1 MDDDSISDLSSDLSS
16 LGSLSPPPM
25 DYPSP
30 VSSQDYDSNVAAS
43 QPSQPR
49 GCDGP
54 PPAKKRRTVEPKP
67 RTTEHLDLSQLPH
80 CPAIDQEAQV
90 DLLLKVLR
98 KRRKIVVIA
107 GAGISVSA
115 GIPDFRSSNGL
126 FTTLRSEHK
135 LKASGKHLFDASVYQ
150 TDSSTSS
157 FHDMV
162 RSMSHLV
169 SAAEP
174 TEFHHML
181 ATLASQGRLMRLYT
195 QNVDGID
202 TSLPPLATS
211 VPLSSRGPWPRTVQ
225 LHGGLEKMVCSKCS
239 HLSDFEPALFDGPEP
254 PPCNVCVETDKV
266 RTDHA
271 GKRSHG
277 IGRLRPR
284 IVLYNE
290 HNPDEEAIGTVVS
303 SDLRTRPDAV
313 IVVGTS
319 MKIPGVR
326 RIVREMCGVVRGR
339 RDGLAVWINRDPPP
353 VGKDFEDCWDLIV
366 RGPCDEVAKHAA
378 MHRWNED
385 EYKECTESEVERVKQ
400 RNGDIKVVIDPPT
413 DGRNTLGIPTP
424 TASPRPKHLAL
435 AKPKIVLKLSAPKI
449 KTKEANPTG
458 KGASMSQVLKTC
470 SSTTVQA
477 KPTKKAS
484 KPSSTK
490 PSDAK
495 INQAFKVTKS
505 SQPKSKKSKLK
516 LQVHSEDELS
526 MPMAP
531 LSPQAARNNG
541 PLQTPTKPPLFPNL
555 TLSYKP
561 ELSSS
566 PEDTDS
572 WPERRRR
579 ETISPPGNIPQKIAM
594 LLD

>member
-1 MDDDSISDLSSDLSS
+1 MSHTAVPVVCSIIL
-16 LGSLSPPPM
+16 
-25 DYPSP
+25 
-30 VSSQDYDSNVAAS
+30 V
-43 QPSQPR
+43 
-49 GCDGP
+49 
-54 PPAKKRRTVEPKP
+54 
-67 RTTEHLDLSQLPH
+67 
-80 CPAIDQEAQV
+80 
-90 DLLLKVLR
+90 
-98 KRRKIVVIA
+98 
-107 GAGISVSA
+107 
-115 GIPDFRSSNGL
+115 PDFRSSTGL

-169 SAAEP
+169 SAAKP

-211 VPLSSRGPWPRTVQ
+211 VPLSTKGPWPRTVQ

-254 PPCNVCVETDKV
+254 PPCDVCVETDKV

-303 SDLRTRPDAV
+303 SDLRARPDAV

-366 RGPCDEVAKHAA
+366 RGPCDEVANHAS
-378 MHRWNED
+378 MHRWNET

-400 RNGDIKVVIDPPT
+400 RNGDIKVVIDSPT
-413 DGRNTLGIPTP
+413 KSRNILGIPTP

-435 AKPKIVLKLSAPKI
+435 AKPKIVLKLSAPKP
-449 KTKEANPTG
+449 KNRKANPAG
-458 KGASMSQVLKTC
+458 KNASVSQVLKTC
-470 SSTTVQA
+470 SSTSAPA
-477 KPTKKAS
+477 KSTKKAKAS
-484 KPSSTK
+484 TTK
-490 PSDAK
+490 PSEAK
-495 INQAFKVTKS
+495 INMAFRVSKQN
-505 SQPKSKKSKLK
+505 QPKASKSKLK
-516 LQVHSEDELS
+516 LQVHSEDNPS
-526 MPMAP
+526 MHLAP

-541 PLQTPTKPPLFPNL
+541 PMQTPTKPPLFPNL
-555 TLSYKP
+555 SLSYKV

-566 PEDTDS
+566 PEDSDS
-572 WPERRRR
+572 WLERRRR